1 MNHSERLRFAAFE
14 FDPESGELTT
24 RDAVTRLAP
33 QPARILSALAAR
45 PGELVT
51 RSELQAA
58 VWGVDTHVDYDQSL
72 NFCIREIRKALGDAA
87 GEPRFIETFPK
98 RGYRWIAPANGS
110 AASRPLRPGRRRWR
124 PAAILVAGVLGGMAL
139 GHEVSASPLHDRAV
153 EWAHR
158 VLEVPSGTCPLG

>member
-1 MNHSERLRFAAFE
+1 MNHGERLRFATFA
-14 FDPESGELTT
+14 FDPDSGELTT

-33 QPARILSALAAR
+33 QPARILSALAER

-51 RSELQAA
+51 RSELQAV
-58 VWGVDTHVDYDQSL
+58 VWGEGTHVDYDQSL

-87 GEPRFIETFPK
+87 GEPRFIETLPK
-98 RGYRWIAPANGS
+98 RGYRWIAGVNGS
-110 AASRPLRPGRRRWR
+110 AASQPSLAVRRRWSL
-124 PAAILVAGVLGGMAL
+124 AAVLVAGVLVGMAV

-158 VLEVPSGTCPLG
+158 VLEVPSGSCPLG